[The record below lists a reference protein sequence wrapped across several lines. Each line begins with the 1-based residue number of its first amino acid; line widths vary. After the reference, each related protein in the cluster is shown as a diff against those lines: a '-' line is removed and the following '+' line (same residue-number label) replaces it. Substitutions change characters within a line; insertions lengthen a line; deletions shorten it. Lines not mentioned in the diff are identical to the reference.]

1 MARSNEPFFW
11 SMFSAGGV
19 AAAFLLPIHLLL
31 FGLLLPL
38 GIVSISYDQLE
49 PIVTHWVGKAYLLD
63 LISLSLFHAA
73 HRLRFALSD
82 LGLKPFALPLAIFL
96 YGSALVGSVV
106 GAFIIFPL

>member
-63 LISLSLFHAA
+63 LIMLSLFHAA

-96 YGSALVGSVV
+96 YGGALVGSVV
-106 GAFIIFPL
+106 GVFVILPL